1 MMSTS
6 QTVAWPGDGR
16 QEQMPPPYRA
26 RAAPIARP
34 HPFPPAPAPVCV
46 GASRNYF
53 PKNEEKRNE
62 AIYC

>member
-6 QTVAWPGDGR
+6 QTVAWPGDGA
-16 QEQMPPPYRA
+16 QQQMPPPYWA
-26 RAAPIARP
+26 RVASIARP
-34 HPFPPAPAPVCV
+34 HPFPPAPARLCA